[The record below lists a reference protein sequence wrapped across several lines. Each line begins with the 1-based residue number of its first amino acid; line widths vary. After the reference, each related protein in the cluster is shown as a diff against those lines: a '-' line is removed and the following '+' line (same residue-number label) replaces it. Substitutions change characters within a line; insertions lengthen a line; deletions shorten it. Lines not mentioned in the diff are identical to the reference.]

1 MMAGEL
7 TAEAK
12 AAIADAVRMVRE
24 DRFEKFAR
32 GSITKHTGSPTPTPT
47 PMPTPTPTPTV
58 DPPQPKP
65 TDPPTPT
72 PEPDKPR
79 SAYWGV
85 FEE

>member
-1 MMAGEL
+1 MAGEL

-24 DRFEKFAR
+24 DRFEAFAR
-32 GSITKHTGSPTPTPT
+32 GSITKHTGTPTPTPT
-47 PMPTPTPTPTV
+47 PSPTPTV

-72 PEPDKPR
+72 PDPDKDKPR